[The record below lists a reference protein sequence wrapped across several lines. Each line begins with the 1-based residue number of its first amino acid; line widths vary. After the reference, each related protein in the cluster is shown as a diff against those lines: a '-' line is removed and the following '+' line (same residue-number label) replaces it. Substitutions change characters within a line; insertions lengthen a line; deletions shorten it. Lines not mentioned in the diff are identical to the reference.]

1 MNKNVLIF
9 ILLSLA
15 FGVAA
20 VFIAQDWLD
29 ANKLGNIEAGKKAT
43 VVVTTPI
50 PVGTIIEAK
59 HVKVMQVSD
68 NLVPENA
75 FAKTA
80 EVIGLVVKSPLFP
93 NEVVRQERVAKKGA
107 GSALASLIAPNMRAI
122 TIRVNDVV
130 GVAGFILPGN
140 RVDVLM
146 TSTRT
151 GAVQTE
157 VVLENIKILAIDQR
171 ASSDENQPKIVR
183 AVTVEVDLM
192 QAEVLL
198 SSRNQGSLQLALRNP
213 NDESKNVIPEEA
225 QPQIAEVNAEPE
237 PETEK
242 PKVIASVDSRRK
254 VEVIKGVKRETVQ
267 TTN

>member
-15 FGVAA
+15 FGIAA

-29 ANKLGNIEAGKKAT
+29 ANKVGNSEEGKKAA
-43 VVVTTPI
+43 VVVTSAL

-59 HVKVMQVSD
+59 HVKTMQVSEK
-68 NLVPENA
+68 LLSEKS
-75 FAKTA
+75 FTKT
-80 EVIGLVVKSPLFP
+80 EDVIGLVVKSQLYP
-93 NEVVRQERVAKKGA
+93 NDIVRNERVAEKGA

-122 TIRVNDVV
+122 SIRVNDVV
-130 GVAGFILPGN
+130 GVSGFILPGN

-146 TSTRT
+146 TSNRT
-151 GAVQTE
+151 GTVQTE

-171 ASSDENQPKIVR
+171 ASSDENKPTIVR

-213 NDESKNVIPEEA
+213 NDESRTI
-225 QPQIAEVNAEPE
+225 IASDPE
-237 PETEK
+237 PVKAEAEIEQPVETEK
-242 PKVIASVDSRRK
+242 VIAAVDSRRK